1 MSKCDFGRLDMEN
14 KNVDVKIALDV
25 LAVIAGLA
33 ATEVDGVAA
42 LSGGL
47 THEHIAKQN
56 AKGLSKGINL
66 NVEDKNVR
74 INMSIVMK
82 YGYNVKDVCGK
93 VQDKVRTS
101 LENMTGFNVTGVNI
115 NVSGLED

>member
-1 MSKCDFGRLDMEN
+1 MEN
-14 KNVDVKIALDV
+14 KNVDVKIAVDV

-47 THEHIAKQN
+47 SHEQIAKQN

-66 NVEDKNVR
+66 NVEEKNVHV
-74 INMSIVMK
+74 NMSIVIRF
-82 YGYNVKDVCGK
+82 GYNVKDVCSK
-93 VQDKVRTS
+93 VQDKVKSS
-101 LENMTGFNVTGVNI
+101 LESMTGFNVTGVNI
-115 NVSGLED
+115 NVSGLEE

>member
-1 MSKCDFGRLDMEN
+1 
-14 KNVDVKIALDV
+14 
-25 LAVIAGLA
+25 
-33 ATEVDGVAA
+33 
-42 LSGGL
+42 
-47 THEHIAKQN
+47 
-56 AKGLSKGINL
+56 
-66 NVEDKNVR
+66 
-74 INMSIVMK
+74 MSIVIK